1 MHFNSFH
8 SNRMDDI
15 PDFLK
20 RLQNKITYYVYKT
33 VNDDDANEYAE
44 KKKQDEVKIEENKVK
59 ENYNSTLPV
68 LKQPTDSGIDID
80 RILTELYEY
89 FLLFVKYV
97 LYPLLCLYLSSLVA
111 NDLIVYPVGVRA
123 VFFVLILFLCASFV
137 HVTIGMS
144 AFYTGRKLY
153 EKYLNRE
160 RDDKPN
166 PPIKLMP
173 KIFAMLPISTTT
185 SDSSFY
191 NFFMYPF
198 RYLKD
203 VNTEKE
209 NTFLQELMKKYKDS
223 LNESFPY
230 YEKVKSDSM
239 FVARKEELDKEIAEM
254 HKIVKPKKVE
264 EANASKNANASKEAP
279 LPPTIQEQKPN
290 EAVNKPKN
298 NPLEASLPPTI
309 QELENKKKQEA
320 ANKSA
325 EAAKSAEASLPPTIQ
340 ELENKKQEASNT
352 LVNQPQEA
360 EAPVN
365 KPVNKPVNQ
374 QENKQ
379 EPVNKPLTEPVPPKI

>member
-8 SNRMDDI
+8 FNRMDDI

-33 VNDDDANEYAE
+33 VNDDAANEYA
-44 KKKQDEVKIEENKVK
+44 KKKQDVSNDEKEVKEVK

-68 LKQPTDSGIDID
+68 LKQPTDNGIDID
-80 RILTELYEY
+80 RILSELYEY

-97 LYPLLCLYLSSLVA
+97 LYPLLCIYLSSLVA
-111 NDLIVYPVGVRA
+111 NDLIVYPVGVRV

-144 AFYTGRKLY
+144 LFYTGRKLY

-173 KIFAMLPISTTT
+173 KIFAMLPISTKT

-203 VNTEKE
+203 VNSEKE
-209 NTFLQELMKKYKDS
+209 NTFLKELMKKYTDS

-230 YEKVKSDSM
+230 YEKVKGDTM
-239 FVARKEELDKEIAEM
+239 FVSRKEELDKEIAEM
-254 HKIVKPKKVE
+254 HTIVRPKKVE
-264 EANASKNANASKEAP
+264 EEANASNASKEAP
-279 LPPTIQEQKPN
+279 
-290 EAVNKPKN
+290 
-298 NPLEASLPPTI
+298 LPPTI

-320 ANKSA
+320 
-325 EAAKSAEASLPPTIQ
+325 E
-340 ELENKKQEASNT
+340 
-352 LVNQPQEA
+352 V
-360 EAPVN
+360 
-365 KPVNKPVNQ
+365 PVNKPVNQ
-374 QENKQ
+374 QEAPVNQQ

>member
-1 MHFNSFH
+1 MMQQMN
-8 SNRMDDI
+8 M
-15 PDFLK
+15 
-20 RLQNKITYYVYKT
+20 Q
-33 VNDDDANEYAE
+33 
-44 KKKQDEVKIEENKVK
+44 KKKQDASNDEKEVKEVK

-68 LKQPTDSGIDID
+68 LKQPTDNGIDID
-80 RILTELYEY
+80 RILSELYEY

-97 LYPLLCLYLSSLVA
+97 LYPLLCIYLSSLVA

-144 AFYTGRKLY
+144 LFYTGRKLY

-173 KIFAMLPISTTT
+173 KIFAMLPISTKT

-198 RYLKD
+198 RYLKG
-203 VNTEKE
+203 EKAEVE
-209 NTFLQELMKKYKDS
+209 NTFLQELMKKYTDS

-230 YEKVKSDSM
+230 YEKVKGDTM
-239 FVARKEELDKEIAEM
+239 FVSRKEELDKEIAEM
-254 HKIVKPKKVE
+254 HTIVRPKKIE
-264 EANASKNANASKEAP
+264 EEANAANASKNENASKEAP
-279 LPPTIQEQKPN
+279 LPPTIQELENKKKQ
-290 EAVNKPKN
+290 EANNSVNKPA
-298 NPLEASLPPTI
+298 EASLPPTI

-325 EAAKSAEASLPPTIQ
+325 EASLPPTIQ
-340 ELENKKQEASNT
+340 ELENKKKQEAAKS
-352 LVNQPQEA
+352 V

-365 KPVNKPVNQ
+365 KPQEATVNQ
-374 QENKQ
+374 Q

>member
-8 SNRMDDI
+8 FNRMDDI

-33 VNDDDANEYAE
+33 VNDDAANEYA
-44 KKKQDEVKIEENKVK
+44 KKKQDASNDEKEVKEVK

-68 LKQPTDSGIDID
+68 LKQPTDNGIDID
-80 RILTELYEY
+80 RILSELYEY

-97 LYPLLCLYLSSLVA
+97 LYPLLCIYLSSLVA

-144 AFYTGRKLY
+144 LFYTGRKLY

-173 KIFAMLPISTTT
+173 KIFAMLPISTKT

-203 VNTEKE
+203 VNSEKE
-209 NTFLQELMKKYKDS
+209 NTFLKELMKKYTDS

-230 YEKVKSDSM
+230 YQKVKGDTM
-239 FVARKEELDKEIAEM
+239 FVSRKEELDKEIAEM
-254 HKIVKPKKVE
+254 HTIVRPKKVE
-264 EANASKNANASKEAP
+264 AEANASNASK
-279 LPPTIQEQKPN
+279 
-290 EAVNKPKN
+290 
-298 NPLEASLPPTI
+298 EASLPPTI

-320 ANKSA
+320 AKSVNK
-325 EAAKSAEASLPPTIQ
+325 
-340 ELENKKQEASNT
+340 
-352 LVNQPQEA
+352 PQEA
-360 EAPVN
+360 PL
-365 KPVNKPVNQ
+365 NKPVNQ
-374 QENKQ
+374 QEAPINQQ